1 MEQSAFSV
9 LSRQGDGEEGGKGLR
24 RTGWLIDFDQV
35 SGTPS

>member
-1 MEQSAFSV
+1 MEQSAFLCS
-9 LSRQGDGEEGGKGLR
+9 LGRAGGEEGGKGLR